1 MMVTMNVSYQ
11 QVAGYQEIT
20 WIYVLAF
27 REASIHNVAF
37 TLAQIYAKYGCK
49 WK

>member
-27 REASIHNVAF
+27 R
-37 TLAQIYAKYGCK
+37 TQCGIYMGS
-49 WK
+49 